1 MKKLGAVLLVALLS
15 ACAKPSDG
23 PTAGNIRSA
32 TFPRTNEKIPVIELA
47 NAPAATVSA
56 GSLQGA
62 SGPGLT
68 ALRNTGYNAQRL
80 RRGDVIDITV
90 LDTGEDGLFSPTQSK
105 TLNLGRFTVDQGGSV
120 NIPFVGKQRVVDST
134 PEGLQSQVVAGLKGS
149 AVNPQAVV
157 TVVDKPTSAVMLGGA
172 VKNPGKITLTARQER
187 VLDALNQAGGPT
199 VAPGAA
205 TVTVVRGS
213 HRASAPLDRVMR
225 EDRQN
230 IRLSPDDQIM
240 IDGDA
245 ASYTALGAFKSAGEF
260 QFEAGKLTL
269 AQAVG
274 RAGGLLDDRADA
286 RNVYVFRNEIIQVP
300 SATAP
305 GAKGPVAT
313 ATTMRPVIYHVNMR
327 DASSIALMQL
337 FQMQKGDVLYASNAP
352 LVDSAKLLTVF
363 QKSVPTAAAPLPGSG
378 N

>member
-56 GSLQGA
+56 GSLQGT

>member
-56 GSLQGA
+56 GSLQNA

-105 TLNLGRFTVDQGGSV
+105 TLNLGRFTVDQSGAV

-157 TVVDKPTSAVMLGGA
+157 TVVDKPTSAVMLSGA

-286 RNVYVFRNEIIQVP
+286 RNVYVFRNEIVQVP
-300 SATAP
+300 SATVS

>member
-1 MKKLGAVLLVALLS
+1 MKKLGTVLLVALLS

-56 GSLQGA
+56 GSLQGT